1 MTPSGNTLDQAAIG
15 LSFLCVMH
23 CLALPVILVISPSLA
38 SLPLADEHFHL
49 WLVMLVVPTS
59 SLALFMGC
67 RRHRRWH
74 VVFWG
79 ITGVS
84 VLLMTAIFGHAVL
97 GEVGERIFTVIG
109 AVLVAIGHGLNY
121 RLCRQID
128 CCD

>member
-1 MTPSGNTLDQAAIG
+1 MTTSDNTLDQASIG
-15 LSFLCVMH
+15 LSFLCVVH
-23 CLALPVILVISPSLA
+23 CLALPVVLVLAPSLA
-38 SLPLADEHFHL
+38 SLPLGDEHFHL

-59 SLALFMGC
+59 SLALFLGC

-74 VVFWG
+74 ISVWG

-84 VLLMTAIFGHAVL
+84 VLLMTAVFGHSVL
-97 GEVGERIFTVIG
+97 GEVGERAFTVIG

-121 RLCRQID
+121 KLCRQVD